1 MPGKTQKQY
10 GLYLANS
17 RRLQGRT
24 QAQVA
29 KRIGVTPF
37 YISLIETGRRRPS
50 VRMLK
55 RLVNALTLD
64 PGEALE
70 GYPEDEDQQ

>member
-1 MPGKTQKQY
+1 MPGKSKREY

-17 RRLQGRT
+17 RRLRGLT

-29 KRIGVTPF
+29 EGIGVNPF

-55 RLVNALTLD
+55 RMINTLRLD
-64 PGEALE
+64 STEALDN
-70 GYPEDEDQQ
+70 YPDER